1 MPPIAGARTLCTRS
15 SRKTLASSA
24 PRAAA
29 SSTAELLIAAKQSA
43 AIDHISDGRFILN
56 VVTGWVQPEIEMF
69 GQPMLSHEDRYA
81 CAEEWLAIIKR
92 LWTEDDSFD
101 HEGRFFKI
109 KKGYLA
115 PKPIQYPHPA
125 IMNAGASELG
135 RHYAVKNC
143 DLVFTVIRTG
153 GLEECTRH
161 VQAYHELARE
171 YGRDIKVWTLVNI
184 VQGETEKE
192 ARDFY
197 NYYVHQ
203 QGDWAAAKNMVEIF
217 SLETNKRNVP
227 PERMR
232 PLQEAFIQG
241 WGGLPV
247 VGTREQVVD
256 ALATLSK
263 AGLDGLLVAFP
274 RYEEGMR
281 DFPRQE
287 LSVAQA
293 GGIAGF
299 PVNKVHIGGSVMTN
313 VTQAQ
318 FEFLR
323 SIDTP
328 TVCNLLEIVAPE
340 RRGFGY
346 TVRHLHCPFPDL
358 PPMVGFAKTV
368 TMRAQDRVPLGE
380 AGYMNKRL
388 DYLDYVAS
396 QPQPGIAV
404 IQDLDDIVGFGAFWG
419 EVQTN
424 IHKALGCL
432 GTITNGSIRDIPQV
446 APGFQM
452 LAGSIAPSHA
462 FVHVVDFG
470 ANVNIH
476 GMAVKSGDLI
486 HADRH
491 GAVVVPLNTID
502 GMKDAAPKLAA
513 KEAQIIDAAKS
524 GKGVEAIKAAMK

>member
-1 MPPIAGARTLCTRS
+1 
-15 SRKTLASSA
+15 
-24 PRAAA
+24 
-29 SSTAELLIAAKQSA
+29 
-43 AIDHISDGRFILN
+43 
-56 VVTGWVQPEIEMF
+56 
-69 GQPMLSHEDRYA
+69 
-81 CAEEWLAIIKR
+81 
-92 LWTEDDSFD
+92 
-101 HEGRFFKI
+101 
-109 KKGYLA
+109 
-115 PKPIQYPHPA
+115 
-125 IMNAGASELG
+125 
-135 RHYAVKNC
+135 
-143 DLVFTVIRTG
+143 
-153 GLEECTRH
+153 
-161 VQAYHELARE
+161 
-171 YGRDIKVWTLVNI
+171 
-184 VQGETEKE
+184 
-192 ARDFY
+192 
-197 NYYVHQ
+197 
-203 QGDWAAAKNMVEIF
+203 
-217 SLETNKRNVP
+217 
-227 PERMR
+227 
-232 PLQEAFIQG
+232 
-241 WGGLPV
+241 
-247 VGTREQVVD
+247 
-256 ALATLSK
+256 
-263 AGLDGLLVAFP
+263 
-274 RYEEGMR
+274 
-281 DFPRQE
+281 
-287 LSVAQA
+287 
-293 GGIAGF
+293 
-299 PVNKVHIGGSVMTN
+299 MTN

-388 DYLDYVAS
+388 DYLDYVAAE
-396 QPQPGIAV
+396 PQPGIAV

-419 EVQTN
+419 EV
-424 IHKALGCL
+424 GCL

-470 ANVNIH
+470 GNVNIH
-476 GMAVKSGDLI
+476 GMAVRSGDLI